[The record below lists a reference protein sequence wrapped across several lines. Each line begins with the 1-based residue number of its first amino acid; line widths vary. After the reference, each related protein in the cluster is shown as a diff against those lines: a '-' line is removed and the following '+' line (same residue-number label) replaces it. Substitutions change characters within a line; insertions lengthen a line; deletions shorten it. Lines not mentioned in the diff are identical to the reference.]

1 MGRALDRLPN
11 DRCVIDHHDQ
21 DEDGRD
27 ESEAFEKDR
36 ERIGCVKIPEAAAAG
51 DRCQEETGHED
62 RAEANHGGESQRAFV
77 DLLGERFE
85 KENEHAQDE
94 HRDFECGRADRH
106 HFGAK

>member
-1 MGRALDRLPN
+1 MGRAVDRLPN

-36 ERIGCVKIPEAAAAG
+36 ERIGRVKVPKAAAAG

-62 RAEANHGGESQRAFV
+62 RAEAEHGGESQRAFV

-85 KENEHAQDE
+85 EKNEHTQDE
-94 HRDFECGRADRH
+94 HCDFERWCTDRH
-106 HFGAK
+106 HFDGK